1 MGLGFAGVA
10 TVPLSFRHFSATLF
24 ACPPRLWLC
33 LVRKCCLR
41 AWQQAVFKR
50 WRVAVCALGFV
61 VLVLTVDRV
70 WAPRSRRPPVSAM
83 FQLFSLQTVPN
94 SQQFDQRLAGALL
107 RVATLPVPPA
117 LCAAGCCFEGSPML
131 HCNRR
136 PKPLASHS
144 AWRTLR
150 VPTFRAASS
159 PPSRGRVSQEAPSR
173 LGGKHR
179 PALMHMSRC
188 CQRTAARPALGRPW
202 WVAGMGE
209 FATAWHVQRPS
220 KPRRATAASNCNVVR
235 VTGAMALQD
244 RRADQ
249 PARQCGAKLH

>member
-1 MGLGFAGVA
+1 MLVLPACGSAEYASAACGHGNKLCLNAGVL
-10 TVPLSFRHFSATLF
+10 LSVHWGWWCWS
-24 ACPPRLWLC
+24 C
-33 LVRKCCLR
+33 
-41 AWQQAVFKR
+41 
-50 WRVAVCALGFV
+50 G
-61 VLVLTVDRV
+61 VDRV
-70 WAPRSRRPPVSAM
+70 WGPKNSPPACDIMSPSCSACK
-83 FQLFSLQTVPN
+83 LYQTGK
-94 SQQFDQRLAGALL
+94 QFDQRQGALLLRTVLL

-117 LCAAGCCFEGSPML
+117 LCAAGCCFEGSPVL

-136 PKPLASHS
+136 PQPLASHS

-220 KPRRATAASNCNVVR
+220 KPRRATAASNCNVVH
-235 VTGAMALQD
+235 VTGAMAFQD